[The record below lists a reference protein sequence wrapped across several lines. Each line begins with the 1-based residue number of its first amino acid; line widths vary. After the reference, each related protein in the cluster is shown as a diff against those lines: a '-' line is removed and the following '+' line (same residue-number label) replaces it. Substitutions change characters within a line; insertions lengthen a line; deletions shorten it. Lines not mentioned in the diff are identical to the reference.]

1 VVSAAPAWYSWYGN
15 NGTDAIV
22 AIWPNPSATFNL
34 MFNMNVPQI
43 DLVGNSDIILVPSDP
58 VVAGAF
64 ARALVERGEDGGLSS
79 SEAYGLYRGILADR
93 IALEQSRSPEYDMW
107 EAV

>member
-1 VVSAAPAWYSWYGN
+1 
-15 NGTDAIV
+15 
-22 AIWPNPSATFNL
+22 

-43 DLVGNSDIILVPSDP
+43 NLVNDSDVILVPSDP

-93 IALEQSRSPEYDMW
+93 IALEQSRSPEYDVW